1 MDTTKNI
8 LVVGAAKGIG
18 RETCKQLES
27 QDCLLIAADIDK
39 ANLDSSNAGS
49 NRPFCLTCDIT
60 DEKSVSAALGKI
72 EERVGKIDAVV
83 MSAAVHCAYPA
94 EFIPNKCVDRV
105 LDVNLTS
112 HIKFVRD
119 ILPLVN
125 DGGKIIGIS
134 SNSAEIGIPMESVY
148 AASKAGMERFYEALS
163 IELTYRRIKCVIV
176 QPGNV
181 NTGFNETGNDYS
193 PSGNTFVDDVY
204 QKIVSAIDSQHGI
217 PPQQVARTIVRAI
230 NAKSPRIRYLVGL
243 NTLKTNW
250 AKRLLG
256 TELALKLLKKY
267 FGIAK

>member
-27 QDCLLIAADIDK
+27 DDYLVIAADMDK
-39 ANLDSSNAGS
+39 DKLDLFNGDS
-49 NRPFCLTCDIT
+49 NRHFCLTLDIT
-60 DEKSVSAALGKI
+60 DQKSVSAAVEQIKD
-72 EERVGKIDAVV
+72 RVGKIDTVV

-94 EFIPNKCVDRV
+94 ELIPNTHIERV

-119 ILPLVN
+119 ILPLIN
-125 DGGKIIGIS
+125 NGGKIIGIS
-134 SNSAEIGIPMESVY
+134 SNCAEIGIPMESVY

-163 IELTYRRIKCVIV
+163 IELTYRRIKCVII

-204 QKIVSAIDSQHGI
+204 QKIVSAIDSQNGI
-217 PPQQVARTIVRAI
+217 PPQQVAGAIVRAI
-230 NAKSPRIRYLVGL
+230 NAENPRIRYRVGL
-243 NTLKTNW
+243 NTLKTHW
-250 AKRLLG
+250 AQRLLG
-256 TELALKLLKKY
+256 TGLALKLLTRY
-267 FGIAK
+267 FGIGK